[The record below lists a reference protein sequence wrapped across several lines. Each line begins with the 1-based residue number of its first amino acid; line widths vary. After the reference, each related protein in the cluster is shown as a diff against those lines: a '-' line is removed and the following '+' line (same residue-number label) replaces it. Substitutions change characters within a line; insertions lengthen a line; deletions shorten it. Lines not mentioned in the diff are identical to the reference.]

1 VTDYYV
7 DAADGKN
14 GNDGRSASSAF
25 RDFRPIES
33 TGSVDLQPGDTVYV
47 DPSTPVDCG
56 SRSTTLVGVRG
67 TADQPITIESLDP
80 GKQARVEFTGLGGS
94 RDGWNLA
101 GARHLHLK
109 RLDSYTTDTSG
120 RWGIRISEHGG
131 DGSAA
136 YGVVI
141 EDCAVHDFDGNQF
154 MGLANTRDCVFRRCT
169 AYGGRDGGNAD
180 GFAVT
185 NGAEN
190 YLLVGCEA
198 YDNADDGY
206 DLRESSGQN
215 PSTLKRCVA
224 HDNGVDGDGLGFKS
238 GNATTPGT
246 TGGTSYERCVSYNN
260 PAYGFRFSGEPGH
273 LYNCTAFNNGK
284 EGFYATGTG
293 YELANN
299 VAFRNERARKVDDSI
314 DPTTNSW
321 NLDVSSPEFVST
333 DPGDE
338 AFLVPASSS
347 PLVDAGTDVGD
358 LSYQG
363 PAPDLGAYSADGT
376 TDGGGSTT
384 PTLKIRDGGSFD
396 APTAVRYYDGSAW
409 VPATLKVHDADEFV
423 TAFGGREAG
432 LDAGDV
438 LEDFERPGPLDAYR
452 GDTSAFRPVSA
463 PTYRETAAVQYVGN
477 RGGVILRESPSLT
490 VERGKQYR
498 LEVHAPSRGKYG
510 RFHFLASG
518 TSLSDLSGYCVE
530 YDTAGVSPQVKLLRY
545 DEGSFAVLAEADV
558 EPRVDEWVSIDVAA
572 GDTRLSA
579 TVQAGNGT
587 TLGTVAADDDA
598 YAAGTY
604 GFGGYNQGITFDA
617 LKRL

>member
-7 DAADGKN
+7 DAADGSN
-14 GNDGRSASSAF
+14 GNDGRSASAAF

-67 TADQPITIESLDP
+67 TADNPITIESLDP
-80 GKQARVEFTGLGGS
+80 SRQARVEFTGLGGS
-94 RDGWNLA
+94 KDGWNLA

-120 RWGIRISEHGG
+120 RWGVRISKHGA

-141 EDCAVHDFDGNQF
+141 EDCSVHDFDGNQF

-180 GFAVT
+180 GFAIT

-224 HDNGVDGDGLGFKS
+224 HGNGVDGDGLGFKS

-246 TGGTSYERCVSYNN
+246 TGGTSYERCVSYDN

-273 LYNCTAFNNGK
+273 VYNCTAFNNGK
-284 EGFYATGTG
+284 EGFYATDPG
-293 YELANN
+293 YDLVNN
-299 VAFRNERARKVDDSI
+299 VAFRNESARKVNDSI
-314 DPTTNSW
+314 DATTNSW

-333 DPGDE
+333 DPSDDE
-338 AFLVPASSS
+338 FLVPSSSS
-347 PLVDAGTDVGD
+347 PLVDAGTEVGG
-358 LSYQG
+358 LSYDG
-363 PAPDLGAYSADGT
+363 PAPDLGAYSAS
-376 TDGGGSTT
+376 GGSTEPT
-384 PTLKIRDGGSFD
+384 PGATLKVRDGGSFQ

-409 VPATLKVHDADEFV
+409 VPASLKVRDAGEFV

-432 LDAGDV
+432 LDSGDV
-438 LEDFERPGPLDAYR
+438 LDDFERTGPLGAYR
-452 GDTSAFRPVSA
+452 GDTESFQPVSA
-463 PTYRETAAVQYVGN
+463 PTYRELGAVQYVGSG
-477 RGGVILRESPSLT
+477 GGVILRDGPSLT
-490 VERGKQYR
+490 VERGEQYR
-498 LEVHAPSRGKYG
+498 LEVHAASRGTYG

-518 TSLSDLSGYCVE
+518 TSLSDVSGYCVE
-530 YDTAGVSPQVKLLRY
+530 YDTARVSPQVKLLRY
-545 DEGSFAVLAEADV
+545 DDGGFAVLDEADV
-558 EPRVDEWVSIDVAA
+558 DPRVGEWVSLDVAA

-579 TVQAGNGT
+579 SVQTGEGTV
-587 TLGTVAADDDA
+587 LGTVAADDDA
-598 YAAGTY
+598 YGTGTY
-604 GFGGYNQGITFDA
+604 GFGGFNPGVTFDA
-617 LKRL
+617 LKKL